1 MRPTQLGFRNPN
13 ERTAELNTECW
24 VNREGKK
31 YDIRA
36 ETKQNPKGSNL
47 PREQRFKAMNF
58 YDRGT
63 GQSVFIGP
71 GSYEAIEAHKKLTQI
86 VTPGIIVSPAIET
99 NNAETNQQHSRQRKR
114 STTLHNDR

>member
-1 MRPTQLGFRNPN
+1 MRPTQLGFRSPN

-47 PREQRFKAMNF
+47 PQEPRFKAMPF
-58 YDRGT
+58 YDRGS

-71 GSYEAIEAHKKLTQI
+71 GSYDAVEAHKKLTQI
-86 VTPGIIVSPAIET
+86 CTPGIIVSFQ
-99 NNAETNQQHSRQRKR
+99 N
-114 STTLHNDR
+114 